1 MAAFTPSA
9 PHDLTIPDEGSTTT
23 RAIFSMSLRS
33 LFEEL
38 KRLRPGRSASPEA
51 REAYQLARRAVA
63 DLLPGQPGAIAMALR
78 RPSLSAPLRC
88 LRNAE
93 GESTELLTSVASEL
107 LFELALSDALTQEAK
122 VRVFPTELISLNHR
136 RVFTPPAGARS
147 LTFASGRIRVDEGEW
162 ITRTRLTPAPELA
175 VIEDDLL
182 LATVD
187 DNPLRMDEAHPDK
200 GGNPI
205 DLGGREASEWL
216 SELRADL
223 AVIERHM
230 PTLRDEMRVLLSQI
244 VPVGYDAEKHLSAS
258 YQEALGTIY
267 MTLHPQRMTMV
278 EALVHEFSHNKVNA
292 LFELDPLLINAFSPL
307 YTSPVRPDP
316 RPLHGVLLAVHAFLP
331 IARLYERM
339 LEADDEL
346 SRAPAFKERF
356 AQIRATNRRGADVLL
371 EHAQPTDVGQG
382 VIDEIRRWDDYYRD
396 YEG

>member
-1 MAAFTPSA
+1 MAAFAPSA
-9 PHDLTIPDEGSTTT
+9 PNDLTIPDEGSTTT
-23 RAIFSMSLRS
+23 RAIFSMSLRA

-38 KRLRPGRSASPEA
+38 KRLRPGRSASPAA

-63 DLLPGQPGAIAMALR
+63 DLLPGKPGAIAAALR

-88 LRNAE
+88 LRNTQ
-93 GESTELLTSVASEL
+93 GESTTLLTLVASEL
-107 LFELALSDALTQEAK
+107 LFELALSDALVREAK
-122 VRVFPTELISLNHR
+122 VRVFPAQLISLNHR
-136 RVFTPPAGARS
+136 RVFSPPPEARS
-147 LTFASGRIRVDEGEW
+147 LTFASGKLRVDDGEW
-162 ITRTRLTPAPELA
+162 LALSSLPPAPGLHA
-175 VIEDDLL
+175 IADDLV

-205 DLGGREASEWL
+205 DLGAQPASAWVE
-216 SELRADL
+216 ELRADL
-223 AVIERHM
+223 DVVAHHM

-244 VPVGYDAEKHLSAS
+244 VPVGYDTERHLSAS

-278 EALVHEFSHNKVNA
+278 EALVHEFSHNKINA
-292 LFELDPLLINAFSPL
+292 LFELDPLLENAFSPL
-307 YTSPVRPDP
+307 YSSPVRPDP

-346 SRAPAFKERF
+346 ARVPGFKERF
-356 AQIRATNRRGADVLL
+356 RQIRDTNARGADVLL
-371 EHAQPTDVGQG
+371 EHAKPTQVGRG
-382 VIDEIRRWDDYYRD
+382 VLDEIRRWDEYYGA
-396 YEG
+396 YEA